1 MRTTVGPC
9 TPPAPF
15 TNADCNN
22 SEIQKTPRYSMVS
35 VVVIPIIVVA
45 IVGLVGYLVYRYLV
59 MDMSS
64 RRAVTRTLRRY
75 RIDKT
80 PSQIIREY
88 HMTKGQ
94 PLSDGE
100 IRNMEK
106 EYMRN
111 EPDRF
116 LEMYDEIRDRPVR
129 GGGRNQ
135 GADGDDSGSTGGPE
149 GGSIGDK

>member
-1 MRTTVGPC
+1 
-9 TPPAPF
+9 
-15 TNADCNN
+15 
-22 SEIQKTPRYSMVS
+22 MVS

-59 MDMSS
+59 MGVSS
-64 RRAVTRTLRRY
+64 RRAVARTLRRY

-88 HMTKGQ
+88 HVLKGQ
-94 PLSDGE
+94 PLSEGE
-100 IRNMEK
+100 IRGMER

-111 EPDRF
+111 GPDKF
-116 LEMYDEIRDRPVR
+116 LEMYDEIRDSPVR

-135 GADGDDSGSTGGPE
+135 DADGNGSRSTN
-149 GGSIGDK
+149 GSDGSSVGDK